1 MTEEK
6 VHEALENTFAHI
18 VAESGEVVGGRNI
31 IAHVTDVG
39 QSVFMSP
46 LTEKLQTTRDAFY
59 NECGRAVAEWHV
71 RGWKPL
77 ATFPNGITRCLR
89 FYNRKAESYV

>member
-1 MTEEK
+1 MK
-6 VHEALENTFAHI
+6 PLKI
-18 VAESGEVVGGRNI
+18 PLPMSGEVVGGRNLI
-31 IAHVTDVG
+31 THVTEVG
-39 QSVFMSP
+39 GSVFMSP
-46 LTEKLQTTRDAFY
+46 LTVILQTMRSVGVPLQSGTVVVQRNCVDAR
-59 NECGRAVAEWHV
+59 NGWI